1 MTHAGVE
8 FCIAHQQLGN
18 LGMVTAAGV
27 AFQGVGVVLLQ
38 LVVEPAA
45 AEQRAAL
52 FLCVFPL
59 HLPEKELPEAGPEVI
74 VLAVVAAE
82 HGGIAQQ
89 PVQPFAGTGIAAD
102 HPRHFQVKIFK
113 GGQLQQEA
121 PHRQVKAPV
130 DGGFKVEKHLPEH
143 PRHQL
148 RRPRLARRHTPG
160 GDGYAQRIAHGFSQN
175 SVDLTVCRLHAVK
188 QEQPPHIV
196 RIKEQVVGLQH
207 RHQPSVL
214 KGHEAPRRRAAGEQD
229 EAALGAGTD
238 QFAQGIPVLLLLH
251 ILQIVQQ

>member
-1 MTHAGVE
+1 M
-8 FCIAHQQLGN
+8 
-18 LGMVTAAGV
+18 
-27 AFQGVGVVLLQ
+27 
-38 LVVEPAA
+38 
-45 AEQRAAL
+45 
-52 FLCVFPL
+52 
-59 HLPEKELPEAGPEVI
+59 EA
-74 VLAVVAAE
+74 LAVVV
-82 HGGIAQQ
+82 AQHSGVSKK

-102 HPRHFQVKIFK
+102 HPCHFQVKTFK

-160 GDGYAQRIAHGFSQN
+160 GDGYAQRIAHGFFQN

-188 QEQPPHIV
+188 PEQPPHIV

-207 RHQPSVL
+207 RHQPRIL
-214 KGHEAPRRRAAGEQD
+214 KGHETPRRRAAGEQD

>member
-1 MTHAGVE
+1 
-8 FCIAHQQLGN
+8 
-18 LGMVTAAGV
+18 MVAAAGV
-27 AFQGVGVVLLQ
+27 AFQSVGVVLLQ
-38 LVVEPAA
+38 LVVQPAP
-45 AEQRAAL
+45 AEERFAL
-52 FLCVFPL
+52 FLGILPF
-59 HLPEKELPEAGPEVI
+59 HLPEEKSSETRPEVEA
-74 VLAVVAAE
+74 LAVVV
-82 HGGIAQQ
+82 AQHSGVSKK

-102 HPRHFQVKIFK
+102 HPCHFQVKTFK

-160 GDGYAQRIAHGFSQN
+160 GDGYAQRIAHGFFQN

-188 QEQPPHIV
+188 PEQPPHIV

-207 RHQPSVL
+207 RHQPRVL

>member
-1 MTHAGVE
+1 
-8 FCIAHQQLGN
+8 
-18 LGMVTAAGV
+18 MVTAAGV
-27 AFQGVGVVLLQ
+27 AFQCVGVVLLQ
-38 LVVEPAA
+38 LIVQPAP
-45 AEQRAAL
+45 AEERFAL
-52 FLCVFPL
+52 FLGILPF
-59 HLPEKELPEAGPEVI
+59 HLPEEKSSETRPEVEA
-74 VLAVVAAE
+74 LAVVV
-82 HGGIAQQ
+82 AQHSGVSKK

-102 HPRHFQVKIFK
+102 HPCHFQVKTFK

-148 RRPRLARRHTPG
+148 RRPRLVREHAPRRDGHT
-160 GDGYAQRIAHGFSQN
+160 QRIAHGFFQN
-175 SVDLTVCRLHAVK
+175 SVDLAICYICSRKLK
-188 QEQPPHIV
+188 QSPHIV
-196 RIKEQVVGLQH
+196 RVKKQVVGLQH
-207 RHQPSVL
+207 RHQPRVL
-214 KGHEAPRRRAAGEQD
+214 KGHEAPRRRAAGKQD